1 VLALFSRAVASRRP
15 YLPAPAHACS
25 MLAAAVTSPSSV
37 HQGRPRVSFPRRV
50 SANRS
55 SRVVARAKKN
65 EDEDALP
72 EPIRLTPNQ
81 ARIAAIAFEVLYQK
95 DPREDMEELL
105 VDRERPELRAKLQ
118 RAIRGT

>member
-1 VLALFSRAVASRRP
+1 
-15 YLPAPAHACS
+15 

-65 EDEDALP
+65 EDDDDLPEDALP

>member
-1 VLALFSRAVASRRP
+1 
-15 YLPAPAHACS
+15 

-65 EDEDALP
+65 EDDDLP